1 MLYIFL
7 GILIIVLVLLIP
19 FLAILRWI
27 DRKVGNVEDD
37 EKPWLEKTQE
47 NLESDLN
54 DKNDDK

>member
-54 DKNDDK
+54 DKKDDK